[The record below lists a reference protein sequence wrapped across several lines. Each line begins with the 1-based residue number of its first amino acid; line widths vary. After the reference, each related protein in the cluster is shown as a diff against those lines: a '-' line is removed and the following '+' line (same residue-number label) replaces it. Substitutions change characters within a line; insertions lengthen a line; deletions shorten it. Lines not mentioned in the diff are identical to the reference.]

1 VARPRWTLLLAL
13 LLVPTVTAQGSGT
26 FQVEEGATLPKGTT
40 VGFAPALVFLS
51 DTGGLGA
58 IEIRADRVTLYE
70 YADDR
75 LQISGTPV
83 DFSTSKVK
91 PNITVLRDVHM
102 VLERRPPG
110 GFLGIYPSADAS
122 GTLVAGSRLEV
133 EARSRGRAAT
143 GTGDS
148 DLTKPDA
155 DPKSPIAEYE
165 RTLPTPH
172 VWMEGSGQV
181 AYGGAG
187 MLKMMGP
194 DLLVTSREGPR
205 RVDTGVE
212 QVSPVNATYRWAV
225 LEMENAT
232 VTMES
237 RDSWLLA
244 APEASVQW
252 EGEARLSSASGSLDV
267 PEGRYAVSKEPARLA
282 GRFDATFAPEERGG
296 KTTTRLV
303 IHSAEVHDTSMRLAS
318 GPLWQGT
325 AGSADPPRFLFLLL
339 GVVGVGASFGAGL
352 VITRRRRALRPPPLT
367 VEDCMAAATQAADE
381 EDWSRAIDWLRRVRR
396 MAPTS
401 SRTCADLAHALCQ
414 TGRHDEGL
422 RMYEEASRLAHDG
435 EADFNGAVVAVEAG
449 RPPHE
454 VEAWLERALART
466 PMYVV
471 DVDSDPV
478 FHALR
483 GRAGFER
490 IVADAWTRMDDDAL
504 VL

>member
-1 VARPRWTLLLAL
+1 
-13 LLVPTVTAQGSGT
+13 
-26 FQVEEGATLPKGTT
+26 
-40 VGFAPALVFLS
+40 
-51 DTGGLGA
+51 
-58 IEIRADRVTLYE
+58 
-70 YADDR
+70 
-75 LQISGTPV
+75 
-83 DFSTSKVK
+83 
-91 PNITVLRDVHM
+91 M
-102 VLERRPPG
+102 
-110 GFLGIYPSADAS
+110 
-122 GTLVAGSRLEV
+122 
-133 EARSRGRAAT
+133 
-143 GTGDS
+143 
-148 DLTKPDA
+148 
-155 DPKSPIAEYE
+155 
-165 RTLPTPH
+165 
-172 VWMEGSGQV
+172 

-187 MLKMMGP
+187 FLKMMGP
-194 DLLVTSREGPR
+194 DLLVSSPGDSR

-212 QVSPVNATYRWAV
+212 HVSPARTIDRWVV
-225 LEMENAT
+225 LELENAT

-244 APEASVQW
+244 APEASVHW
-252 EGEARLSSASGSLDV
+252 DGEALLSPASGSLDM

-282 GRFDATFAPEERGG
+282 GRFDATFAPEDRDG

-303 IHSAEVHDTSMRLAS
+303 VHSAEVQDTSMRLAS
-318 GPLWQGT
+318 APLWRGTAGT
-325 AGSADPPRFLFLLL
+325 AGSPRLLVLLL
-339 GVVGVGASFGAGL
+339 GVVGVGASFGAGVL
-352 VITRRRRALRPPPLT
+352 ITRRRRALLPPPPT

-381 EDWSRAIDWLRRVRR
+381 EDWPRAIDWLKRVRR

-414 TGRHDEGL
+414 TGRRDEGL

-466 PMYVV
+466 PTYVM

-483 GRAGFER
+483 GRADFER
-490 IVADAWTRMDDDAL
+490 IVADAWTRMDDDTL